1 MQRCVGASAV
11 QILSHFMHMS
21 VFLAVRLFRV
31 VSLSHVQLLLDRE
44 GTLTLVG
51 LEEMSLAGDLAPPVF
66 AVALDMLGF

>member
-1 MQRCVGASAV
+1 MCGGIGCSNFVSFYAYV
-11 QILSHFMHMS
+11 C
-21 VFLAVRLFRV
+21 FLAVRFCR
-31 VSLSHVQLLLDRE
+31 SLSYVQLLLDRE

>member
-21 VFLAVRLFRV
+21 VFLAVRVCQTRC
-31 VSLSHVQLLLDRE
+31 HIQLLLDYE

-51 LEEMSLAGDLAPPVF
+51 FEEMSLVGDLAPPVF